1 MAEII
6 KFRSESCIG
15 CNRCVRECP
24 METANITYLDE
35 AGNTKVRIDFDKCV
49 NCGRCVFT
57 CKHDARYYED
67 DAERFFVDLEQGV
80 PISVITAPS
89 IRTNIP
95 EYRRLFTYLKQRG
108 ANLIFDVSLGA
119 DICIWAHIRSLEKRG
134 FTPMITQPCPVV
146 VKYCETYRHDLLKRL
161 SPVHSPMACASIFL
175 KKYMGVGDRIAAIS
189 PCIAKASEFMD
200 TELADYNITFMKLL
214 AFLKARGTVL
224 PEQETDFDN
233 VESGLGSL
241 FPMPGGLKEN
251 LEYYLGRRLHISTA
265 EGMGIFEKLNKYA
278 HTPEDFLPD
287 VFSVLNCAEGCNVG
301 PASLHERSIFHI
313 EKTMDDTRR
322 RVSDARTRERY
333 DDAYKAYDEKYDL
346 SHFVREYH
354 PKYTAFPQITCE
366 DIDKAFEL
374 MGKTD
379 RKKQNLDCGACG
391 SKTCRDMARK
401 VALTVSIP
409 YNCMVK
415 AMDDARAEHENNEIA
430 LEQIAKMEKMREA
443 DELTRIMLD
452 ANPLVSHFWDEDYNI
467 VDCNEA
473 SVKMFGLSS
482 KKEYMERFFELTPQY
497 QPDGANSQDKFR
509 RLIDKTFEDGFQ
521 KTEWMRQSP
530 FGEMI
535 PVELTLVRVD
545 YKGTN
550 LVAGYCRDLREHT
563 RMMREIES
571 SAKELAAA
579 LEKDELRLMKLNL
592 TVQAAKIGLWDM
604 EIISDDPMNPSS
616 PFTWS
621 DEFRSMLGYTD
632 ENDFPNKLGSWSDR
646 IHPDDRAEVLALFE
660 KHLLDKT
667 GKSPFDVEYRMFRK
681 DGECAYVR
689 DFGETIRDKHGRPI
703 RAAGALRDVTE
714 TKNLINEAE
723 KQRVAAEEANRAK
736 SAFLSTMS
744 HEIRTPMNAILG
756 IAEIQ
761 LQKEEL
767 DAGAR
772 EAIEKIYF
780 SGDLL
785 LGIIN
790 DILDLSKIEAGKL
803 DLVVGS
809 YDVASLLSDT
819 AYLNMMWIGSKQI
832 EFELVVDEN
841 VPATLLGDEL
851 RVKQILNNLLSNA
864 FKYTEEG
871 TVKLTASSEAGG
883 GDGEVTLVLC
893 VSDTGPGMTKE
904 QVAKLFDEYERFN
917 HKINRATKGTGLG
930 MSITRNLLRLMRG
943 DISVVSK
950 PGAGSAFTV
959 RLPQGASGTSVLGK
973 AVAENLRKFHT
984 RSRAHMKSAQVTRE
998 PMPYGSVL
1006 VVDDVETNIYVAK
1019 GLLAPY
1025 ELAVDSAGS
1034 GLAAIK
1040 KIKKGNVYDVIF
1052 MDHMMPHMDG
1062 IEVTKCIR
1070 ATGYDRPIVALTAN
1084 AVSGQSEIFLKSGFD
1099 DFLSKP
1105 IDIRHLNVVLNRYV
1119 RDKHP
1124 DEAASAAAS
1133 AAKQRG
1139 KPGAGQAPEKKAAAR
1154 ALDAQTAQAFI
1165 RDAKKV
1171 LKALGAFM
1179 AKGSSHS
1186 ESEIKTYVIHV
1197 HGIKSALANVGNLEL
1212 SSVAR
1217 RLEQLGR
1224 AGDTGRILSETP
1236 AFVSSLKAYVKEI
1249 APRRGGGGDAAVSEE
1264 DILFLREKLLAIKA
1278 AGEEYDTDVAE
1289 AALEDLRSFS
1299 WPRRTDALLDS
1310 LSEMLL
1316 HSDFDIIAEA
1326 VDKFEYAKDGA

>member
-1 MAEII
+1 
-6 KFRSESCIG
+6 
-15 CNRCVRECP
+15 

-35 AGNTKVRIDFDKCV
+35 AGDTKVKIDFDKCV

-57 CKHDARYYED
+57 CKHDARFYDD
-67 DAERFFVDLEQGV
+67 DARRFFDDLESGV

-119 DICIWAHIRSLEKRG
+119 DICIWAHIRAIEKYG
-134 FTPMITQPCPVV
+134 IMPMITQPCPVI

-161 SPVHSPMACASIFL
+161 SPVHSPMACASIYL
-175 KKYMGVGDRIAAIS
+175 KKYMGVSDRIAAIS
-189 PCIAKASEFMD
+189 PCIAKSSEFLD
-200 TELADYNITFMKLL
+200 TGLAEYNITFVKLL
-214 AFLKARGTVL
+214 AYMRACGTEL
-224 PEQETDFDN
+224 PEQKTDFDS

-241 FPMPGGLKEN
+241 FPMPGGLREN
-251 LEYYLGRRLHISTA
+251 LEYFLGRKLHISTA
-265 EGMGIFEKLNKYA
+265 EGLSVFEKLNKYA

-287 VFSVLNCAEGCNVG
+287 IFSVLNCAEGCNVG

-313 EKTMDDTRR
+313 EKTMHDTRR
-322 RVSDARTRERY
+322 RVSGAEKRAHYEE
-333 DDAYKAYDEKYDL
+333 AYKAYDDKYDL
-346 SHFVREYH
+346 SHFLREYR
-354 PKYTAFPQITCE
+354 PKYTTFPQITCA
-366 DIDKAFEL
+366 DIEKAFEL

-379 RKKQNLDCGACG
+379 RMKQNLDCGACG

-415 AMDDARAEHENNEIA
+415 AMDDARAEHANNELA
-430 LEQIAKMEKMREA
+430 LEQLAKMEKMREA

-452 ANPLVSHFWDEDYNI
+452 STPLVAHFWDEDYNI
-467 VDCNEA
+467 IDCNEA
-473 SVKMFGLSS
+473 SFRMFGLSS
-482 KKEYMERFFELTPQY
+482 KREYMDKYFELAPQL
-497 QPDGANSQDKFR
+497 QPDGSNSRDK
-509 RLIDKTFEDGFQ
+509 LKWYIDRTFEDGFQ
-521 KTEWMRQSP
+521 KTEWMCQSSS
-530 FGEMI
+530 GEQI

-550 LVAGYCRDLREHT
+550 LVAGYCRDLREHN
-563 RMMREIES
+563 RMIRELETTALELES
-571 SAKELAAA
+571 A
-579 LEKDELRLMKLNL
+579 LEKDELRLAKLNL

-604 EIISDDPMNPSS
+604 EVVSDVPTS
-616 PFTWS
+616 PENVFTWS
-621 DEFRSMLGYTD
+621 DEFRHMLGFAD
-632 ENDFPNKLGSWSDR
+632 ENDFPNTIQSWSDR
-646 IHPDDRAEVLALFE
+646 VYPEDKGNVIALFE
-660 KHLLDKT
+660 KHFLDKT
-667 GKSPFDVEYRMFRK
+667 GMTPFEVEYRMSRK
-681 DGECAYVR
+681 DGDCAYIR
-689 DFGETIRDKHGRPI
+689 NYGKAIRDKDGRPI
-703 RAAGALRDVTE
+703 RVVGALLDVTE
-714 TKNLINEAE
+714 AKNLINEAE
-723 KQRVAAEEANRAK
+723 KQRVAAEEANKAK

-767 DAGAR
+767 DQAER

-790 DILDLSKIEAGKL
+790 DILDLSRIEAGKL

-832 EFELVVDEN
+832 AFELHVDKN
-841 VPATLLGDEL
+841 VPANLLGDEL

-864 FKYTEEG
+864 FKYTDEG
-871 TVKLTASSEAGG
+871 TVKLTATSEASDR
-883 GDGEVTLVLC
+883 DGEVVLVLC

-904 QVAKLFDEYERFN
+904 QVGKLFDEYERFN
-917 HKINRATKGTGLG
+917 LEINRATKGTGLG
-930 MSITRNLLRLMRG
+930 MSITRNLLHQMRG
-943 DISVVSK
+943 EIAVVSE

-959 RLPQGASGTSVLGK
+959 RLPQGISGSDVLGRD
-973 AVAENLRKFHT
+973 VVENLGQSSI
-984 RSRAHMKSAQVTRE
+984 RSRAQMKSAQITRE

-1034 GLAAIK
+1034 GIAAIK

-1052 MDHMMPHMDG
+1052 MDHMMPQMDG

-1070 ATGYDRPIVALTAN
+1070 AAGYDRPIVALTAN
-1084 AVSGQSEIFLKSGFD
+1084 AVSGQPEIFLRSGFD

-1105 IDIRHLNVVLNRYV
+1105 IDLRHLNAVLNRLI

-1124 DEAASAAAS
+1124 EEARK
-1133 AAKQRG
+1133 AAKLRDEP
-1139 KPGAGQAPEKKAAAR
+1139 KAGQSRAGKGAAR
-1154 ALDAQTAQAFI
+1154 AIDAQTAAAFT
-1165 RDAKKV
+1165 RDAKKS
-1171 LKALGAFM
+1171 LKALKSVLAQGDAI
-1179 AKGSSHS
+1179 S
-1186 ESEIKTYVIHV
+1186 ESEVRTYVIHV
-1197 HGIKSALANVGNLEL
+1197 HGMKSALANVGNTEL
-1212 SSVAR
+1212 SAVAR
-1217 RLEQLGR
+1217 NLEKLGK
-1224 AGDTGRILSETP
+1224 AGDTGRIMSETP
-1236 AFVSSLKAYVKEI
+1236 AFVSALNAFVKSL
-1249 APRRGGGGDAAVSEE
+1249 APGGGGSGSGDMAASDESRR
-1264 DILFLREKLLAIKA
+1264 ILHEKLLAIKA
-1278 AGEEYDTDVAE
+1278 AGQEFDTDSAE
-1289 AALEDLRSFS
+1289 AALAELRKTP
-1299 WPRRTDALLDS
+1299 WPGRTNALLDGI
-1310 LSEMLL
+1310 SELLL
-1316 HSDFDIIAEA
+1316 HSDFDDIAEA
-1326 VDKFEYAKDGA
+1326 VDKFEFEKGGA